1 MSRKGKYRK
10 ETKIKACKDYIAGKG
25 SFRSIAKSEGCDES
39 SLRDWYHRY
48 IEHGEKAFE
57 ITKRNKSYS
66 KEFKI
71 SVVKKYIDGKYSVR
85 GLSAKYNISSRVIR
99 DWVNK
104 YYNGIEL
111 KDYDP
116 KGDVYTMESRKTT
129 YKERLEIVK
138 WVINNDMNYKEAA
151 DKYAIKYS
159 SIYKWTKMYLDKGPE
174 SLKYRKRG
182 PKSKTDIN
190 EDELTENQRLKLE
203 LERERA
209 KNKRLA
215 FALEVHKKKVEFQR
229 ERESRE

>member
-85 GLSAKYNISSRVIR
+85 GLSAKYNIEIYVIR

-159 SIYKWTKMYLDKGPE
+159 SVYKWTKMYLNKGSE
-174 SLKYRKRG
+174 SLKYGKRG

-190 EDELTENQRLKLE
+190 EDELTENQKLKLE
-203 LERERA
+203 LERKRA

-215 FALEVHKKKVEFQR
+215 FALEVHKKKAQFQK

>member
-1 MSRKGKYRK
+1 MSRKGKYSK
-10 ETKIKACKDYIAGKG
+10 ETKVKACKDYIAGKG
-25 SFRSIAKSEGCDES
+25 SFKSISKSVGCDKS
-39 SLRDWYHRY
+39 SLSDWYHRY
-48 IEHGEKAFE
+48 IQHGEKVFE

-66 KEFKI
+66 KEFKLF
-71 SVVKKYIDGKYSVR
+71 VVKKYIDGKFSAMDLSV
-85 GLSAKYNISSRVIR
+85 KYDIHVSIIKNWI
-99 DWVNK
+99 NK

-151 DKYAIKYS
+151 DKHAIKYS
-159 SIYKWTKMYLDKGPE
+159 SVYKWTKMYLNKGPE
-174 SLKYRKRG
+174 SLKYGKRG
-182 PKSKTDIN
+182 PKSKTDIK
-190 EDELTENQRLKLE
+190 EDELTENQKLKLE

-215 FALEVHKKKVEFQR
+215 FELEVHKKKEEFQK

>member
-10 ETKIKACKDYIAGKG
+10 ETKIKACEDYITGKG
-25 SFRSIAKSEGCDES
+25 SFKSISKSVGCAES
-39 SLRDWYHRY
+39 VLQGWYHRY

-71 SVVKKYIDGKYSVR
+71 SVVKKYIDGKYSAMD
-85 GLSAKYNISSRVIR
+85 LSVKYNITSCVIHNWINR
-99 DWVNK
+99 

-129 YKERLEIVK
+129 YKERVEIVK

-159 SIYKWTKMYLDKGPE
+159 SVYKWTKMYLNKGPE

-203 LERERA
+203 LE
-209 KNKRLA
+209 
-215 FALEVHKKKVEFQR
+215 VHKKKEEFRQ